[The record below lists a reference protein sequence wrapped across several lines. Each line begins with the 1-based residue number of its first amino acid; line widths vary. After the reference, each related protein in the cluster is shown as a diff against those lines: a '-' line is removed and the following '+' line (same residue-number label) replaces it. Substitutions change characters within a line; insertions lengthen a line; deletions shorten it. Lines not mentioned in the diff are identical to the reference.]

1 MKLRFTK
8 EKFLDGLQQVLNVVS
23 TRSTLPILSN
33 VLIRAEKGGVSLTT
47 TDLDIG
53 VRCRLQAE
61 VVGEGSTTL
70 PARRLFAII
79 REMAATDIEIEV
91 DEKNVATIQGGPS
104 HFRVLGLPESEFP
117 PFPKVDGAHAVT
129 LEQKALRDLLRRT
142 SYAMSTD
149 ESRFVLNGILM
160 SFKDDKLVVVA
171 TDGRRLALA
180 EQEVELSKDCK
191 QDLIVPNKTVVEV
204 ARLLEDKG
212 NVKIAFSDSQVLFE
226 IGGAELASKLVE
238 GIYPNYRQ
246 VIPSETKVVIPL
258 EREALLQAVHR
269 AALLTNEK
277 NQAVR
282 LQFTRNKLTIT
293 ASAPELG
300 ESRESLAVNYSGPE
314 IGIGFNP
321 AFLMDP
327 LRNIENDEVRLELT
341 DEYSPGVLKIK
352 EPFLYVI
359 MPLRG
364 GTA

>member
-8 EKFLDGLQQVLNVVS
+8 EMFLDGLQQVLNVVS

-33 VLIRAEKGGVSLTT
+33 VLIRTEKGGLSLTT

-53 VRCRLQAE
+53 VRCRLQAD
-61 VVGEGSTTL
+61 VVAEGGATL

-91 DEKNVATIQGGPS
+91 DEKSVATIQGGPS
-104 HFRVLGLPESEFP
+104 HFRLLGLPETEFP
-117 PFPKVDGAHAVT
+117 PFPKVDSAHAVT

-191 QDLIVPNKTVVEV
+191 QDLIVPNKTVGEV
-204 ARLLEDKG
+204 TRLLKDKG
-212 NVKIAFSDSQVLFE
+212 NVKIAFSDSQVMFE
-226 IGGAELASKLVE
+226 IDGAELASKLVE

-246 VIPSETKVVIPL
+246 VIPPETKVVIPL

-277 NQAVR
+277 NQAVQLR
-282 LQFTRNKLTIT
+282 FTRNKLTIT

-314 IGIGFNP
+314 IAIGFNP
-321 AFLMDP
+321 AFFMDP

-364 GTA
+364 GAA